1 MYISP
6 VDLLGLS
13 LDELMNLD
21 SRGIIRLEKTLKIQ
35 RLRSGANAY
44 NPEQVS
50 SIVKQLSSEEEKKS
64 VYFVEKHS
72 YLKQF
77 ITTGKDSGEKTF
89 IIDAALLADTPNI
102 KEFLEPYFEA
112 YFMKMVKTDFTA
124 KKYDT
129 IIKAMQRKELFTD
142 NLLSTYYRY
151 IKSQADIITEKIK
164 VSSNGD
170 LMSRCPEIAY
180 KSYIYLLNTV
190 SLGVI
195 SQSKMDYVSAM
206 IDYYNI
212 TKNTYSEFPKVQRAF
227 RNFKLIEVTSQEIK
241 DFYAKAANQV
251 GSLHQGG
258 QSQQRPNSRQTDKSS
273 GSSFSGLKAIGIV
286 IGIMIFLVRVG
297 RIFTSSSSSSNYSTY
312 SSPSYKIPTL
322 EFSYE
327 DDKTAF
333 YSDLIHKAENDSLDI
348 NNKIIIKSGTT
359 PYTAS
364 FKSNEGLRSGDFI
377 KVLNKRTR
385 PFILFEHFNVINS
398 DYAAYTRPNDS
409 FKIMN
414 KNYLEELV
422 FYMGDDFVGSESLKR
437 ETYGSSTKLSA
448 SKKYFKSV
456 NEKELSFLK
465 NKYVIDSLGADP
477 NIVVYDN
484 DIVFTDV
491 FYHLEPHKILP
502 PEVEEVEE
510 VEETIIMDSEPHRY
524 YEEPSESVLREN
536 KTPFFA
542 NLFKGEDVS
551 TVKWRLKNLKTGANP
566 FPRIF
571 KSIKSNSITGY
582 EVVVNNTSAEDVIL
596 FGVNTELSRDQAT
609 YIKKNTSVTLNL
621 HDEDDTLY
629 IYMGSYFYQHKD
641 VDTNSTI
648 NSPNG
653 FFKNSSK
660 IGKDLSKKSFTIT
673 YLGVK
678 PEINITPLGVTL
690 VDIEYDEN
698 KS

>member
-13 LDELMNLD
+13 LDQLMNLD

-50 SIVKQLSSEEEKKS
+50 SIIKQLSNEEQKKS
-64 VYFVEKHS
+64 VYFVEKHR
-72 YLKQF
+72 YLKEF
-77 ITTGKDSGEKTF
+77 ITTGNDSGEKTF
-89 IIDAALLADTPNI
+89 VIDAVLIAKTPNI

-112 YFMKMVKTDFTA
+112 YFMKMVKTDFAA

-129 IIKAMQRKELFTD
+129 IIKAMQHKELFTD
-142 NLLSTYYRY
+142 YLLSTYYRY
-151 IKSQADIITEKIK
+151 IKSQADIITEKVKI
-164 VSSNGD
+164 SSNGD
-170 LMSRCPEIAY
+170 LISRCPEVTY
-180 KSYIYLLNTV
+180 KTYIHLLNTV

-195 SQSKMDYVSAM
+195 TKSKADYVNAM

-212 TKNTYSEFPKVQRAF
+212 TKNAYQEFPRVQRAF
-227 RNFKLIEVTSQEIK
+227 RNFKLIEVANQETK
-241 DFYAKAANQV
+241 DFYIKVANHV
-251 GSLHQGG
+251 GSQHWA
-258 QSQQRPNSRQTDKSS
+258 SQQQQHTSTRRDTKKSK
-273 GSSFSGLKAIGIV
+273 GSSFSNLKAIGIV

-297 RIFTSSSSSSNYSTY
+297 RIFTSSSSSSTNYSTY
-312 SSPSYKIPTL
+312 SSPNYKIPTL

-359 PYTAS
+359 PYAAS

-385 PFILFEHFNVINS
+385 PFILFEHFNVIKP

-422 FYMGDDFVGSESLKR
+422 FYMGDDFVGNESLKR

-465 NKYVIDSLGADP
+465 NKYIIDSLGTDP
-477 NIVVYDN
+477 NIVVYDD

-510 VEETIIMDSEPHRY
+510 AIIMDSEPHRY
-524 YEEPSESVLREN
+524 YEEPSETVSRKN
-536 KTPFFA
+536 KAPFFV

-551 TVKWRLKNLKTGANP
+551 TVKWSLKNLKTGANP
-566 FPRIF
+566 FPKIF
-571 KSIKSNSITGY
+571 KSIRSNSITGY

-596 FGVNTELSRDQAT
+596 FGVNTALSRDQST
-609 YIKKNTSVTLNL
+609 YIKKNTSVILNL

-641 VDTNSTI
+641 FDVNSTI

-673 YLGVK
+673 YLGVNPK
-678 PEINITPLGVTL
+678 INITPFGVTL